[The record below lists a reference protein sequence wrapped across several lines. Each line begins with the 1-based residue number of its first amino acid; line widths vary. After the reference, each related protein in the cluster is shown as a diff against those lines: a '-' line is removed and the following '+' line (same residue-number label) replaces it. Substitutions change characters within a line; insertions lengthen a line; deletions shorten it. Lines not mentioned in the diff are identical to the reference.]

1 IDGSLTGIVTYIK
14 LANSEYQT
22 LSRFEEDVWMFPA
35 SKGTKATI
43 ASALNL
49 TFSTISDTQMK
60 RMAKWIIWS
69 KMKKGLAINTLLK
82 ILGKLKI
89 YFQWVLSSD
98 TTATHGLTA

>member
-1 IDGSLTGIVTYIK
+1 
-14 LANSEYQT
+14 
-22 LSRFEEDVWMFPA
+22 
-35 SKGTKATI
+35 GTKATI

-98 TTATHGLTA
+98 TTATHGLTAFTSNAYVRHVNTLTSKRKSE